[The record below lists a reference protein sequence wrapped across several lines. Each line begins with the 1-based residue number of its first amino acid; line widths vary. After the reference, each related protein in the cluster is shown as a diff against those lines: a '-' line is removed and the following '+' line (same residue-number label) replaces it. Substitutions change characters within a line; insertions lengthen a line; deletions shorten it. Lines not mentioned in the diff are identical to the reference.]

1 MSKDKW
7 IEVSAVARRLN
18 ISAATVYR
26 LIKLGSLRSTKMGVS
41 RCLRVSERSVGEFE
55 TKRTETEY
63 EAI

>member
-7 IEVSAVARRLN
+7 MEVSSVARRLN

-41 RCLRVSERSVGEFE
+41 RCLRVSEASIKSFE
-55 TKRTETEY
+55 KMRAEVVE
-63 EAI
+63 